1 MVDPGSLSSIRKS
14 LGLTQERMAHLL
26 GVSFVSVNRWEGGH
40 SSPVGGTRD
49 LYAAIDVALKSG
61 VAPATILRAAVGE
74 RGVFLY
80 TLFKL
85 AYGSKKRAA
94 R

>member
-1 MVDPGSLSSIRKS
+1 MVDPGSLTSVRKS
-14 LGLTQERMAHLL
+14 LGLTQEQMARLL

-49 LYAAIDVALKSG
+49 LYAAIDTALKSD
-61 VAPATILRAAVGE
+61 VPPTSILRAAVGE

-85 AYGSKKRAA
+85 AYGSKKRAP